1 MQNIGEVIERIVFNL
16 PSRLNFVNNYKNKK
30 LKRGNKRKN
39 IVKTTGN
46 FKPYT
51 WFQLSNQTFPQ
62 LLKTISQK
70 ILDFTDLSKLL
81 C

>member
-16 PSRLNFVNNYKNKK
+16 PSRLNFINNYKNK

-51 WFQLSNQTFPQ
+51 WFQLSNKTFPQ
-62 LLKTISQK
+62 LLKTIFQK
-70 ILDFTDLSKLL
+70 ILDFTDLSKFL